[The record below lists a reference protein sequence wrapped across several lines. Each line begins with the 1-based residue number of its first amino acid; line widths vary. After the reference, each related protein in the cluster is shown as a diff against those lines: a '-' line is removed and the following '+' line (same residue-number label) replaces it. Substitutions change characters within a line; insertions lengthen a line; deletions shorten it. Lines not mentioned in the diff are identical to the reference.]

1 MSSRSRPNSAARTR
15 GRSPLPTDSTGG
27 GGGGGGVGGSSGGG
41 GGGSG
46 TPTGTGTSQQG
57 QGQGQGSSGSRP
69 SSAQRPQNRS
79 RPSSAQ
85 NQSSSLKRRSEA
97 RTTTNNNNNNNT
109 LNDST
114 DSTTSSA
121 DPLDSPRFD
130 PAQFVQL
137 IFPSQNANAEQVLL
151 RIKAK
156 LKDMDNDITQ
166 LVRQQA
172 EKGGQSATKEFDE
185 CKDSIVLLFDKIKRI
200 REKAAAS
207 EQLVQDIT
215 REITSLDQAKKN
227 LMLSMATVKKLQMLA
242 SSLDHMKVIMAK
254 KQYLDV
260 AQLFEVIT
268 KLSNYFEGF
277 RNVAQIAVL
286 LERVVQLRIDIKRQ
300 VFGDFDAA
308 FVGGT
313 LRSVVA
319 QLSDACFVVQVLG
332 ADTQTELINWY
343 CDVQLKEYKAIFRQ
357 NPEIASLDAVNR
369 RYAWLKRLLKTHDDE
384 HSPVFPPHW
393 KVAENLCERFCADT
407 KKDITDVLIATE
419 NSMDVK
425 VMLMAIQ
432 QTIEFEGKV
441 AQRFAPK
448 VVDEDAPPEPSKF
461 KAIIS
466 NCFESY
472 LRLYIDSEDKN
483 LAAMMETYKVSSEAE
498 EEEAVLVSSTDL
510 FLFYR
515 QTLVQCSKLSTNK
528 PFLDLCKMFG
538 KWLKIYSEVLLF
550 KLPRDDKRSYTEDEM
565 KLACLI
571 INTADYCAQTAGQL
585 EEKLIERID
594 ERFKASV
601 SFSAEIDAFINV
613 TGQGV
618 KSLANIVEMMADPAI
633 TVMLKRPWG
642 TVDSVGDQSEYV
654 TLIGTSL
661 TNSVTFIR
669 KYLTTQKYL
678 RTFFDKFSES
688 FLNKFHASIYRCR
701 PISEVGAEQLLLDT
715 HALKTILI
723 QMTQVTTHSDLSP
736 TTDAKVP
743 PPPAFLKILGKGV
756 LKVEQLLKVVLRSHE
771 PASGIVETYVLLF
784 PDGDSSGFQKI
795 LELKGLKQRE
805 QLPILECYGQRIGAI
820 SGVDSSSISSAKP
833 QVSSK
838 FKFGK
843 MWA

>member
-15 GRSPLPTDSTGG
+15 GRSPLPTDGTGG
-27 GGGGGGVGGSSGGG
+27 GGGGVVGGSSG

-97 RTTTNNNNNNNT
+97 RTTTNNNNNNNNNNT

-357 NPEIASLDAVNR
+357 RHFRNPLN
-369 RYAWLKRLLKTHDDE
+369 
-384 HSPVFPPHW
+384 
-393 KVAENLCERFCADT
+393 
-407 KKDITDVLIATE
+407 
-419 NSMDVK
+419 
-425 VMLMAIQ
+425 
-432 QTIEFEGKV
+432 
-441 AQRFAPK
+441 
-448 VVDEDAPPEPSKF
+448 
-461 KAIIS
+461 
-466 NCFESY
+466 
-472 LRLYIDSEDKN
+472 
-483 LAAMMETYKVSSEAE
+483 
-498 EEEAVLVSSTDL
+498 
-510 FLFYR
+510 
-515 QTLVQCSKLSTNK
+515 
-528 PFLDLCKMFG
+528 
-538 KWLKIYSEVLLF
+538 
-550 KLPRDDKRSYTEDEM
+550 
-565 KLACLI
+565 
-571 INTADYCAQTAGQL
+571 
-585 EEKLIERID
+585 
-594 ERFKASV
+594 
-601 SFSAEIDAFINV
+601 
-613 TGQGV
+613 
-618 KSLANIVEMMADPAI
+618 
-633 TVMLKRPWG
+633 
-642 TVDSVGDQSEYV
+642 VDSVNQVLFQNRITIVEVVVD
-654 TLIGTSL
+654 TCLIVLGRGHL
-661 TNSVTFIR
+661 LDHRNTFILKR
-669 KYLTTQKYL
+669 
-678 RTFFDKFSES
+678 SES
-688 FLNKFHASIYRCR
+688 FEKFSGHLPFLHFVIH
-701 PISEVGAEQLLLDT
+701 LDSNVIC
-715 HALKTILI
+715 K
-723 QMTQVTTHSDLSP
+723 
-736 TTDAKVP
+736 
-743 PPPAFLKILGKGV
+743 
-756 LKVEQLLKVVLRSHE
+756 
-771 PASGIVETYVLLF
+771 
-784 PDGDSSGFQKI
+784 
-795 LELKGLKQRE
+795 
-805 QLPILECYGQRIGAI
+805 
-820 SGVDSSSISSAKP
+820 
-833 QVSSK
+833 
-838 FKFGK
+838 
-843 MWA
+843 